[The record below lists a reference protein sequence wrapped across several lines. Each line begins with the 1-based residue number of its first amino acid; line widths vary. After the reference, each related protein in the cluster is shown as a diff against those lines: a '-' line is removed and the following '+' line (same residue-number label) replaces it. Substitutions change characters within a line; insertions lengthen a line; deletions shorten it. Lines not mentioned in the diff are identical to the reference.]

1 MMYAEGVI
9 MGLNNQLNIQ
19 CMMSSTE
26 EYINIRVMRSRPHFS
41 ASKASYMS
49 MLQMKRSFENAIE
62 LLKKKILQNC
72 RECFLGGC

>member
-1 MMYAEGVI
+1 

-49 MLQMKRSFENAIE
+49 MLQMKRSFENAIK
-62 LLKKKILQNC
+62 L
-72 RECFLGGC
+72 F